1 MRSVRPVRRRRLAP
15 GAIGHPRGMTTIAER
30 FGSAL
35 EEAHEP
41 GLAGPELLPVR
52 LMRAC
57 ARTLSVDGAGL
68 SVVDGSGRRL
78 PLGAS
83 SDDAATAE
91 RLQFTVGTGPCL
103 AAHHGGEPVFAMA
116 DDLRRRWLP
125 FAELLMSRTPYR
137 GVVALPLPLSLAG
150 RIAVDLYFRD
160 DDAVPRLAVFE
171 AMAVGALVTS
181 ALSEAAI
188 WSDWEPAHGPG
199 WLRTPAARRRA
210 VVWEAIGQLS
220 VSRGT
225 DSRGALALLRAA
237 AYAAGRPVDDV
248 AADLLSGRLRPSAFD
263 PPAARG
269 G

>member
-1 MRSVRPVRRRRLAP
+1 MPAP
-15 GAIGHPRGMTTIAER
+15 GGHPRGMVTIAER

-35 EEAHEP
+35 EQAAEP

-57 ARTLSVDGAGL
+57 ARTLPVDGAGL
-68 SVVDGSGRRL
+68 SVQDGSGRRL

-103 AAHHGGEPVFAMA
+103 AAHHGGEPVFAMT

-125 FAELLMSRTPYR
+125 FAELLLTRTPYR

-150 RIAVDLYFRD
+150 NVAIDLYFTD
-160 DDAVPRLAVFE
+160 EAAVPRLPVFE
-171 AMAVGALVTS
+171 ALAVGGLITS
-181 ALSEAAI
+181 ALSEAAV
-188 WSDWEPAHGPG
+188 WSDWEPAHGPE

-210 VVWEAIGQLS
+210 LVWEAIGQLS
-220 VSRGT
+220 VAHRTDARGGL
-225 DSRGALALLRAA
+225 DLLRAA
-237 AYAAGRPVDDV
+237 AYSAGRPVEDV
-248 AADLLSGRLRPSAFD
+248 AADLLCGRVSPTSLM
-263 PPAARG
+263 PPDAAAT
-269 G
+269 

>member
-1 MRSVRPVRRRRLAP
+1 MA
-15 GAIGHPRGMTTIAER
+15 TIAER

-35 EEAHEP
+35 EQAADP
-41 GLAGPELLPVR
+41 GAAGPELLPVR

-57 ARTLSVDGAGL
+57 ARTLPVDGAGL
-68 SVVDGSGRRL
+68 SVEDGAGRRL

-125 FAELLMSRTPYR
+125 FAELLLSRTPYR

-150 RIAVDLYFRD
+150 NIAIDLYFTD
-160 DDAVPRLAVFE
+160 ESDVARLPVFE
-171 AMAVGALVTS
+171 AMSVGALVTS
-181 ALSEAAI
+181 ALSEAAV
-188 WSDWEPAHGPG
+188 WSDWEPAHGPE

-210 VVWEAIGQLS
+210 LVWEAIGKLS
-220 VSRGT
+220 VEHGT
-225 DSRGALALLRAA
+225 DSRGALDLLRAA
-237 AYAAGRPVDDV
+237 AYSAGRPVDDV
-248 AADLLSGRLRPSAFD
+248 AADLLAGPVRISA
-263 PPAARG
+263 PGPADAPED
-269 G
+269 

>member
-1 MRSVRPVRRRRLAP
+1 MAS
-15 GAIGHPRGMTTIAER
+15 IAER
-30 FGSAL
+30 FGAAL
-35 EEAHEP
+35 AGADEP
-41 GLAGPELLPVR
+41 GLGGPELLPVR

-57 ARTLSVDGAGL
+57 AQTLPVDGAGL
-68 SVVDGSGRRL
+68 SVEDGTGRRL

-103 AAHHGGEPVFAMA
+103 AAHRGGEPVFAMA

-125 FAELLMSRTPYR
+125 FAELLFGRTPYC

-150 RIAVDLYFRD
+150 RIAIDLYFTD
-160 DDAVPRLAVFE
+160 ESDVPRLPVFE

-188 WSDWEPAHGPG
+188 WSDWEPAHGPD

-210 VVWEAIGQLS
+210 MVWEALGQLS
-220 VSRGT
+220 VTHGT
-225 DSRGALALLRAA
+225 DTRGALDLLRGA
-237 AYAAGRPVDDV
+237 AYASGRPVDDV
-248 AADLLSGRLRPSAFD
+248 AADLLSGSLRPTALGPRD
-263 PPAARG
+263 EPED
-269 G
+269 

>member
-1 MRSVRPVRRRRLAP
+1 MVS
-15 GAIGHPRGMTTIAER
+15 ISER
-30 FGSAL
+30 FGSSLDRSA
-35 EEAHEP
+35 EP

-57 ARTLSVDGAGL
+57 AQTLPVDGAGL
-68 SVVDGSGRRL
+68 SVEDGSGRRV

-103 AAHHGGEPVFAMA
+103 AAYCGGEPVFAMA

-125 FAELLMSRTPYR
+125 FAELLFSRTPFC

-150 RIAVDLYFRD
+150 NIAIDLYFTD
-160 DDAVPRLAVFE
+160 ETAVCRLPVFE
-171 AMAVGALVTS
+171 AMAVGALVSS

-188 WSDWEPAHGPG
+188 WSDWEPAHGPE
-199 WLRTPAARRRA
+199 WLHSPAARRRA
-210 VVWEAIGQLS
+210 LVWEAVGQLS
-220 VSRGT
+220 VTHGT
-225 DSRGALALLRAA
+225 DSRGALDLLRAA

-248 AADLLSGRLRPSAFD
+248 AADLLSGSLLPTALG
-263 PPAARG
+263 PPDDADG
-269 G
+269 

>member
-1 MRSVRPVRRRRLAP
+1 M
-15 GAIGHPRGMTTIAER
+15 GTIAER

-35 EEAHEP
+35 DRAADA
-41 GLAGPELLPVR
+41 GLTGPELLPVR

-57 ARTLSVDGAGL
+57 AETLPVDGAGL
-68 SVVDGSGRRL
+68 SVEDGSGRRL

-103 AAHHGGEPVFAMA
+103 AAHTHGEPVFAMT

-125 FAELLMSRTPYR
+125 FAELLLARTPYR

-150 RIAVDLYFRD
+150 NVAIDLFLVDETDVGR
-160 DDAVPRLAVFE
+160 VPVFE
-171 AMAVGALVTS
+171 AMSVGALVTS

-188 WSDWEPAHGPG
+188 WSDWEPASGPH

-210 VVWEAIGQLS
+210 VVWEALGQLS
-220 VSRGT
+220 VAHRT
-225 DSRGALALLRAA
+225 DTRGALDLLRAA
-237 AYAAGRPVDDV
+237 AYAAGRSVDDV
-248 AADLLSGRLRPSAFD
+248 AADVLSGRVEATALELPEET
-263 PPAARG
+263 G
-269 G
+269 T

>member
-1 MRSVRPVRRRRLAP
+1 
-15 GAIGHPRGMTTIAER
+15 MTTIAER

-35 EEAHEP
+35 EQAAEP

-57 ARTLSVDGAGL
+57 ARTLPVDGAGL
-68 SVVDGSGRRL
+68 SVQDGSGRRL

-103 AAHHGGEPVFAMA
+103 AAHHRGEPVFAMT

-125 FAELLMSRTPYR
+125 FAELLISRTPYR

-150 RIAVDLYFRD
+150 NIAIDLYFTD
-160 DDAVPRLAVFE
+160 EDAVSRLPVFE
-171 AMAVGALVTS
+171 AMAIGGLITS
-181 ALSEAAI
+181 ALSDAAV
-188 WSDWEPAHGPG
+188 WSDWEPAHGPE

-210 VVWEAIGQLS
+210 LVWEAIGQLGITH
-220 VSRGT
+220 GT

-237 AYAAGRPVDDV
+237 AYTAGRPVDDV
-248 AADLLSGRLRPSAFD
+248 AADVLSGRIPPTSLTPPDPSATT
-263 PPAARG
+263 
-269 G
+269 

>member
-1 MRSVRPVRRRRLAP
+1 MTAAP
-15 GAIGHPRGMTTIAER
+15 IGHPPRMVTIAER

-35 EEAHEP
+35 EQAEEP
-41 GLAGPELLPVR
+41 GLTGPELLPVR

-57 ARTLSVDGAGL
+57 ARTLPVDGAGL
-68 SVVDGSGRRL
+68 SVEDGSGRRL

-103 AAHHGGEPVFAMA
+103 AAHFGGEPVFAMA

-125 FAELLMSRTPYR
+125 FAELLFSRTPYS

-150 RIAVDLYFRD
+150 NIAIDLYFTD
-160 DDAVPRLAVFE
+160 ECAVARLPVFE

-188 WSDWEPAHGPG
+188 WSDWQPAHGPE

-210 VVWEAIGQLS
+210 LVWEALGQLS
-220 VSRGT
+220 VAHGT
-225 DSRGALALLRAA
+225 DTRGALDLLRAA

-248 AADLLSGRLRPSAFD
+248 AADLLSGSLRPSAIRRPD
-263 PPAARG
+263 AVG
-269 G
+269 D